1 MNKPTH
7 YEPHHAKQ
15 LGSRSNWLRAAV
27 LGSNDG
33 IVSIAG
39 LVVGVAGAT
48 NSKLIILAAGVAGIL
63 AGALSMAAGEYVSVS
78 TQRDIEKSLLHKE
91 REELNNQPDEELDE
105 LVGLYEAK
113 GLKHSTA
120 RMVANELTAKDAF
133 AAHVDAELNIDPNN
147 LTNAW
152 HAAYASAIAFFIGS
166 VIPLVF
172 VMLPIGSL
180 TIPVTFLSVV
190 VALTVTGYLSAK
202 LAGTAILKSILR
214 VVIGG
219 ALAMIITY
227 TIGTLFGVSH
237 L

>member
-1 MNKPTH
+1 MDTKTH
-7 YEPHHAKQ
+7 DEPHSDSKAN
-15 LGSRSNWLRAAV
+15 SRSNWLRAAV

-78 TQRDIEKSLLHKE
+78 TQRDIEKTLLHKE
-91 REELNNQPDEELDE
+91 REELRSQPKEELEE
-105 LVGLYEAK
+105 LVSLYEAK
-113 GLKHSTA
+113 GLKPSTA
-120 RMVANELTAKDAF
+120 RIVANELTAKDAF
-133 AAHVDAELNIDPNN
+133 AAHVDIELNIDPNN

-152 HAAYASAIAFFIGS
+152 HAAYASSISFFIGS
-166 VIPLVF
+166 IIPLGV
-172 VMLPIGSL
+172 VMLPLGSV
-180 TIPVTFLSVV
+180 TIPVTFVSVI
-190 VALTVTGYLSAK
+190 VALVITGYLSAK
-202 LAGTAILKSILR
+202 LAGTNLPKSILR

-219 ALAMIITY
+219 AAAMLITY